1 MKQLIADLKERP
13 KEDRAAFAGLI
24 AGTIAVV
31 IFFVWATFFIRGIQD
46 DARVRAARNAATG
59 EGYENPAAMV
69 KNATEDF
76 SDRYDDTVTQ
86 YAEFNAQVAAVGQ
99 LAPSEDVTV
108 GAVTVLAT
116 STPVPKSDFADDSS
130 ADNSGF

>member
-13 KEDRAAFAGLI
+13 KQDRAAFAGLL
-24 AGTIAVV
+24 AGTVAMLLFV
-31 IFFVWATFFIRGIQD
+31 VWATFFIRGIQD

-59 EGYENPAAMV
+59 DEYQNPAAMV
-69 KNATEDF
+69 KNATEEL
-76 SDRYDDTVTQ
+76 SQRYDETAAQ

-108 GAVTVLAT
+108 GSVTVLAT
-116 STPVPKSDFADDSS
+116 STPTPKSDFVDDSS
-130 ADNSGF
+130 VDDLGF